1 MIAGKISRSNYTFI
15 VLPLQKHYYHI
26 PKVDIPQGYKK
37 GLIIKAYAPRINK
50 DYCLAICGNQK
61 ALGNWDPEKAVLMS
75 DSNFPEWQ
83 VELDASKLKYPLEYK
98 FILCH
103 KQERKN

>member
-1 MIAGKISRSNYTFI
+1 
-15 VLPLQKHYYHI
+15 
-26 PKVDIPQGYKK
+26 
-37 GLIIKAYAPRINK
+37 
-50 DYCLAICGNQK
+50 
-61 ALGNWDPEKAVLMS
+61 MS

-103 KQERKN
+103 KQERKIDCWERNPNRYLADPEIKTNETLVISDRRNCHPRIFPEIRKKFWSR